1 LVSAICVFTFHNA
14 VKNIDALAIKSILEN
29 GFKSQKTS
37 DTLIF
42 QIHTKLTVGGAG
54 LSGIAPTAS
63 ASVTHLDQTQI
74 DTGHSC
80 QVKSICL
87 NKLPIQRLTDF
98 LNKDWWQHVQIWH
111 CIKKCKTQSY

>member
-1 LVSAICVFTFHNA
+1 MVY
-14 VKNIDALAIKSILEN
+14 DALAIESILAN
-29 GFKSQKTS
+29 GFKIQKTS

-74 DTGHSC
+74 DTGHSF

-87 NKLPIQRLTDF
+87 NKLPYSTFERLKIGGKMYKF
-98 LNKDWWQHVQIWH
+98 GIG
-111 CIKKCKTQSY
+111 

>member
-1 LVSAICVFTFHNA
+1 MKKTTQIPKAHTQWDMVY
-14 VKNIDALAIKSILEN
+14 DDLAIKSILAN
-29 GFKSQKTS
+29 GFKIQKTS

-63 ASVTHLDQTQI
+63 ASVTHPDQTQI

-80 QVKSICL
+80 QVKLICL
-87 NKLPIQRLTDF
+87 NKL
-98 LNKDWWQHVQIWH
+98 
-111 CIKKCKTQSY
+111 SYSTFNRFPY